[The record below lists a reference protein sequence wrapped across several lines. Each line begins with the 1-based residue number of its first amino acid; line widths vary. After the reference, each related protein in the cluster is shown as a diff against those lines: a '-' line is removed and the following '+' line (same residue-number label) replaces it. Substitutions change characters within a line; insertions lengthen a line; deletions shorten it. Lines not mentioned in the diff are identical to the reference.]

1 MPVTKTGH
9 GMLNVGYGN
18 YVATG
23 RVLAILNA
31 GSAPIK
37 RLREDAK
44 DRDKLID
51 VSQGRRTR
59 SIVVMDGETLLLS
72 AVITDTLAQRFEEA
86 IFRRH
91 DDKEDAI

>member
-1 MPVTKTGH
+1 MPGTKSGQ

-23 RVLAILNA
+23 RILAILNA

-37 RLREDAK
+37 RLREDAR

-59 SIVVMDGETLLLS
+59 SIVVMDGEVLLLS
-72 AVITDTLAQRFEEA
+72 AVITDTLAQRYEDA
-86 IFRRH
+86 LFRRH
-91 DDKEDAI
+91 EP

>member
-1 MPVTKTGH
+1 MPVTKNEQ

-18 YVATG
+18 YVATS

-44 DRDKLID
+44 DRAKLID

-59 SIVVMDGETLLLS
+59 SIVVLDGEVLLLS
-72 AVITDTLAQRFEEA
+72 AVITDTLAQRYEDA
-86 IFRRH
+86 LFRRH
-91 DDKEDAI
+91 ES

>member
-1 MPVTKTGH
+1 MPILKKGQ

-37 RLREDAK
+37 RLREEAK

-59 SIVVMDGETLLLS
+59 SIVVMDGEVLMLS
-72 AVITDTLAQRFEEA
+72 AVITDTLAQRYEES

-91 DDKEDAI
+91 ESI

>member
-1 MPVTKTGH
+1 MPQNLKGQGV
-9 GMLNVGYGN
+9 LNVGYGN
-18 YVATG
+18 YVATS

-44 DRDKLID
+44 EQGKLLD

-59 SIVVMDGETLLLS
+59 SIVVIDEGLVLLS
-72 AVITDTLAQRFEEA
+72 AVITDTLAQRYEDA
-86 IFRRH
+86 LLRRH
-91 DDKEDAI
+91 DAKNQEL